1 MKSIKKWICV
11 VAVFEDIY
19 RRFSAK
25 AVPTTGAFLGHAKV
39 KWSLEEVIEK
49 KKAFVYEFEQ
59 LLLKREPVYF
69 KVRARLLQGQINIS
83 SRSEPVHF
91 TVRIRPLQGQNPS
104 TCTSRSNM

>member
-1 MKSIKKWICV
+1 M
-11 VAVFEDIY
+11 AVFEDIY

-69 KVRARLLQGQINIS
+69 KVRVRLLQGQ
-83 SRSEPVHF
+83 
-91 TVRIRPLQGQNPS
+91 GPS
-104 TCTSRSNM
+104 T

>member
-1 MKSIKKWICV
+1 M
-11 VAVFEDIY
+11 AVFEDIY
-19 RRFSAK
+19 KRFSAK

-69 KVRARLLQGQINIS
+69 KVRTRLLQSQNPYT
-83 SRSEPVHF
+83 SRSEPVYF
-91 TVRIRPLQGQNPS
+91 KVRARLLQGQNPS
-104 TCTSRSNM
+104 T